1 MITTSFL
8 AKCFS
13 VRAEIFN
20 SGIFRQHIRSSG
32 WQGAGRDNHLLERVS
47 SSPNTK
53 GKKICT
59 NITDSDLEFKRLSKV
74 FKTRPFYLLAQVVL
88 NYRHL
93 FCAALGTEKASAMA
107 TMMSSCSQTKLG
119 LEFTFHQALETLHQ
133 AGLNSTKP
141 YLAFF
146 TDITFTP
153 PWLC

>member
-1 MITTSFL
+1 M
-8 AKCFS
+8 
-13 VRAEIFN
+13 
-20 SGIFRQHIRSSG
+20 
-32 WQGAGRDNHLLERVS
+32 AGRDNHLLERVS

-53 GKKICT
+53 GKEICT
-59 NITDSDLEFKRLSKV
+59 NITDSDLEIKRLSKV

-93 FCAALGTEKASAMA
+93 FGAALGTEKASAMA

-119 LEFTFHQALETLHQ
+119 LEFTFHQA
-133 AGLNSTKP
+133 GLNSTEP